1 MLTSI
6 YKTLYRAATLPNRLP
21 NHPIAARYLRSGLA
35 GSYRLLNTIRNGGA
49 DPFSDVETYCIFV
62 GHPRSGHSL
71 VGALLDAH
79 PNIAISNELFAQKL
93 LLHGATRNEL
103 FSLILGRSS
112 YFPHRDTPQYRYK
125 LPSQHKGEYTT
136 LRVIGDKSGGDTAK
150 VLAENPALLDSL
162 PSRVG
167 APVNLVH
174 VTRHPLD
181 NIASLCDFREV
192 NLDEAIE
199 KYFDLCRKAQV
210 VKEEGFESHTL
221 RLEEFIQDT
230 PGEFAALCEF
240 FGVPATQDYLK
251 DCSSLVFD
259 EPSRSRIRVDWT
271 PQQVR
276 DVYDQST
283 HFVFLQHYVERKKS
297 WNVTPV

>member
-1 MLTSI
+1 M
-6 YKTLYRAATLPNRLP
+6 
-21 NHPIAARYLRSGLA
+21 
-35 GSYRLLNTIRNGGA
+35 LNTIRNGGT

-93 LLHGATRNEL
+93 LLHGTTRNEL

-112 YFPHRDTPQYRYK
+112 YFPYRDTPKYRYK

-136 LRVIGDKSGGDTAK
+136 LRVIGDKSGGGTAK

-181 NIASLCDFREV
+181 NIASFCKDFREG
-192 NLDEAIE
+192 NLDEAID
-199 KYFDLCRKAQV
+199 KYFDLCRKTQV

-221 RLEEFIQDT
+221 RLEEFIHDT
-230 PGEFAALCEF
+230 PGELAALCKF

-251 DCSSLVFD
+251 DCSSLVFN
-259 EPSRSRIRVDWT
+259 EPSRSRTRVDWT
-271 PQQVR
+271 PDQIES
-276 DVYDQST
+276 VYDRASD
-283 HFVFLQHYVERKKS
+283 FAFLQKYLETES
-297 WNVTPV
+297 E